1 VTTVDNPK
9 GLLVALEGIDGSG
22 TTTQAKVLCESA
34 SRRLFTFEP
43 TDGAIGRLIRELL
56 AGARKLPDP
65 AIALLF
71 AADRLDHIDRVVAPA
86 LAEGRVVIS
95 DRYLF
100 SSLAYQ
106 SVRLDADWVERINSR
121 APAPDLTVYLRVEAS
136 VAAQR
141 RQKRGGEPE
150 LYDALEFQR
159 AVVARYDALLGDAP
173 ERGDWRLCKGDLVGD
188 KEWQRNQLPQHAT
201 QSAERRTGEVAIIDA
216 AAGFDEVQE
225 QLRGLLNAFLAAKG

>member
-141 RQKRGGEPE
+141 RQNGAESPNSMMRSSFSGRWLRATTRYWATHLSEVIGGFAKAIWLATKSGSETSCLNTPH
-150 LYDALEFQR
+150 R
-159 AVVARYDALLGDAP
+159 APSAVP
-173 ERGDWRLCKGDLVGD
+173 ERSPLSTRRPVSTRCKSNS
-188 KEWQRNQLPQHAT
+188 EAY
-201 QSAERRTGEVAIIDA
+201 
-216 AAGFDEVQE
+216 
-225 QLRGLLNAFLAAKG
+225 